1 MTQTRLLGISLVAMM
16 AKLMVVAL
24 LGVGALAGAETF
36 GDGTY
41 MVGQEIQPGAY
52 EATGGE
58 SCVWFLHRGGN
69 QYVTS
74 LSTDSDVVEILGS
87 DLAFHTERCGTWRS
101 VAEPTESAALP
112 DPAELV
118 LAVLAASITI
128 LVSDRAVVENIQQRT
143 HEMVY
148 ATLRSPRYAGV
159 ASQVM
164 PAIKGHLLF
173 LQRNLGL
180 GSQ

>member
-1 MTQTRLLGISLVAMM
+1 MLRTTWLI
-16 AKLMVVAL
+16 VVAL
-24 LGVGALAGAETF
+24 LVSGALAGAEAF

-41 MVGQEIQPGAY
+41 MVGQEVQPGIY
-52 EATGGE
+52 EAQGGE
-58 SCVWFLHRGGN
+58 ACVWFLHRGGN

-74 LSTDSDVVEILGS
+74 LSTDSDVVEILGA
-87 DLAFHTERCGTWRS
+87 DLAFHTEGCGMWRS
-101 VAEPTESAALP
+101 VAGPTEPAALP

-159 ASQVM
+159 APQVM
-164 PAIKGHLLF
+164 PAIERHLLF
-173 LQRNLGL
+173 LQRNLGP